1 MKYFSL
7 APMLA
12 FAFFI
17 CCQSNTKNNNEL
29 GIDKKTDLTREE
41 SDYIQKRDEYIDQLQ
56 GIQKRKSP
64 TDSFD
69 SLYNADGQA
78 MKELEGKLK
87 KILQASHFRAN
98 GDINLETLLGY
109 IGFGMLD
116 GLRFNKD
123 STTRIFY
130 TTKNLFFQ
138 YAKKGEE
145 HSFDNWSTNDF
156 ASVFNSAFQMD
167 VHVDSYSFIRLSPT
181 PRVEAFGMLAL
192 LSQMVGP
199 YPPQQIYVLASKGN
213 FIYMAEINLQKPLE
227 DMPKCKAAWDSLYSR
242 SEKKLEAYRGSN
254 LNDTTSFNQGME
266 LEDTAFKKYCD
277 CYNRELKNNGKLATI
292 QKQMESI
299 VNYLVQP

>member
-12 FAFFI
+12 FALFI
-17 CCQSNTKNNNEL
+17 CCQSNTKNNNESD
-29 GIDKKTDLTREE
+29 IVKKNDLTREE

-138 YAKKGEE
+138 YAKKGDE
-145 HSFDNWSTNDF
+145 HSFDKWSANDF

-167 VHVDSYSFIRLSPT
+167 VHVDSYSFLKLPST
-181 PRVEAFGMLAL
+181 PNMASYGMLAM
-192 LSQMVGP
+192 LSQMIGP
-199 YPPQQIYVLASKGN
+199 FTPQHIYVLVSKDD
-213 FIYMAEINLQKPLE
+213 FIYMAEITLKDPLDE
-227 DMPKCKAAWDSLYSR
+227 IPQCKAEWDR
-242 SEKKLEAYRGSN
+242 IHTDSEKKLEDYRASD
-254 LNDTTSFNQGME
+254 LKDTASFNQGIE
-266 LEDTAFKKYCD
+266 LDETAFKKYQE
-277 CYNRELKNNGKLATI
+277 CYNLELKRSGKFAAI
-292 QKQMESI
+292 QKQMELMAS
-299 VNYLVQP
+299 YLAQP